1 MDQNVISMPNL
12 RLIYIFL
19 VIASAMVSCQ
29 SPGPGNDKPV
39 VSVSIQPLKYFV
51 DKLSGE
57 ALEVNVMVP
66 SGASP
71 ATYSPTTGQLEKL
84 SDSGIY
90 FRIGHLGYE
99 EVFLHRLA
107 ELNPGMKVLK
117 LSEEVDLIRG
127 EPIAHGDHVHKGG
140 VDPHFWMSPAVM
152 RSLLPAMRDAIIGE
166 YPELEETVIGNYQKL
181 FSQINELHNQWETLS
196 LQLTHDTFMIFHPAL
211 TYLARDYGF
220 TQVPVERGGKEPSPA
235 TLRRIIDMARNRD
248 IPVIFIQQEFDVRS
262 AQLISEESGAE
273 LVQINPLAYSW
284 QEEMEHLLEIFNNHL
299 Q

>member
-1 MDQNVISMPNL
+1 MPKT
-12 RLIYIFL
+12 RLIFIL
-19 VIASAMVSCQ
+19 VVIVFTMAGCQ
-29 SPGPGNDKPV
+29 SGEPDNDKPV
-39 VSVSIQPLKYFV
+39 VSVSIQPLKFFV
-51 DKLSGE
+51 DRLSGE
-57 ALEVNVMVP
+57 MLEVNVMVP

-71 ATYSPTTGQLEKL
+71 ATYSPTTAQLERL

-99 EVFLHRLA
+99 KVFLHRLA
-107 ELNPGMKVLK
+107 ELNPGMKVLN
-117 LSEEVDLIRG
+117 LSEEVNLIRG
-127 EPIAHGDHVHKGG
+127 EAIEHGDHVHKGG
-140 VDPHFWMSPAVM
+140 ADPHFWMSPAVM
-152 RSLLPAMRDAIIGE
+152 LNLLPAMRDAIIGE
-166 YPELEETVIGNYQKL
+166 YPELEETVTDNYQKL
-181 FSQINELHNQWETLS
+181 YSQINELHKQWEALS

-235 TLRRIIDMARNRD
+235 TLRRIIDMARSRD

-273 LVQINPLAYSW
+273 LVQINPLAYNW
-284 QEEMEHLLEIFNNHL
+284 RDEMGHLLEVFKNHL